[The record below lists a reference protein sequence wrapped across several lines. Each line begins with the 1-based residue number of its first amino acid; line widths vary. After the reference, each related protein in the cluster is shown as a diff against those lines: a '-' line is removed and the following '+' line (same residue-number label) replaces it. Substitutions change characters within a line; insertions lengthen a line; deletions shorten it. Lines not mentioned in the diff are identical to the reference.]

1 MPKLVVH
8 DTDRTYLV
16 DLRPGESLLLGRS
29 LDCDLP
35 LAAQRASRRHAELL
49 ASATGHA
56 LRDLGS
62 TNGTMVN
69 GAPFTGDAAL
79 KDGDVLDLGG
89 CRIEYRSR
97 P

>member
-16 DLRPGESLLLGRS
+16 DLRPGESLIVGRS
-29 LDCDLP
+29 LECDLP
-35 LAAQRASRRHAELL
+35 IAAQRASRRHAEIV
-49 ASATGHA
+49 AGDSGYT

-62 TNGTMVN
+62 TNGTTVN
-69 GAPFTGDAAL
+69 GTPLTGEATLEDGDA
-79 KDGDVLDLGG
+79 LDLGG

>member
-1 MPKLVVH
+1 MPKLVVR

-35 LAAQRASRRHAELL
+35 LSAERASRRHAEIV
-49 ASATGHA
+49 AGAAGHS

-62 TNGTMVN
+62 TNGTTVN

-79 KDGDVLDLGG
+79 KDGDVLELGG
-89 CRIEYRSR
+89 CRIEYWSR

>member
-1 MPKLVVH
+1 VPKLVVH

-35 LAAQRASRRHAELL
+35 LTAQRASRRHAEVLS
-49 ASATGHA
+49 SATGHT

-62 TNGTMVN
+62 TNGTTVS
-69 GAPFTGDAAL
+69 GAPFTGDAPL
-79 KDGDVLDLGG
+79 KDGDVLELGG
-89 CRIEYRSR
+89 CRIEYWSR

>member
-1 MPKLVVH
+1 VPKLVVR

-35 LAAQRASRRHAELL
+35 LVAQRASRRHAEIL
-49 ASATGHA
+49 AGAAGHA

-62 TNGTMVN
+62 TNGTTVN

-79 KDGDVLDLGG
+79 RDGDVLDMGG

>member
-1 MPKLVVH
+1 VPKLVVH

-49 ASATGHA
+49 SSATGHA

-62 TNGTMVN
+62 TNGTTVN

-79 KDGDVLDLGG
+79 KDGDLMELGG
-89 CRIEYRSR
+89 CRIEYWSR

>member
-1 MPKLVVH
+1 MPKLIVH

-16 DLRPGESLLLGRS
+16 DLRPGEALLLGRS

-35 LAAQRASRRHAELL
+35 VSAERASRRHAEILPV
-49 ASATGHA
+49 ASGHA

-62 TNGTMVN
+62 TNGTLIN
-69 GAPFTGDAAL
+69 GAPFAGDTAL
-79 KDGDVLDLGG
+79 KDGDLLDLGG

>member
-1 MPKLVVH
+1 VPKLVVH

-35 LAAQRASRRHAELL
+35 VAAQRASRRHAEVL

-62 TNGTMVN
+62 TNGTTVN

-79 KDGDVLDLGG
+79 KDGDLMDLGG
-89 CRIEYRSR
+89 CRIEYWSR